1 MKRKRVENFA
11 KSHKNPRQNWFS
23 SSIRRKSV
31 SDCGYS
37 IDIVNAE
44 SSFNIHELH
53 GKCSGNT
60 DIHAPRHNLETPHS
74 GVCVCE
80 CVLGQLTLL
89 LFHFQMHMWA
99 YHLSALIISFSPL
112 AQVSPAALFVRD
124 EHAEGSLS
132 VDDATC
138 SV

>member
-1 MKRKRVENFA
+1 MANAVETLTFTHPDTTS
-11 KSHKNPRQNWFS
+11 KHLTR
-23 SSIRRKSV
+23 
-31 SDCGYS
+31 
-37 IDIVNAE
+37 
-44 SSFNIHELH
+44 
-53 GKCSGNT
+53 
-60 DIHAPRHNLETPHS
+60 
-74 GVCVCE
+74 VCVCE